1 MAVAVAVPLGGC
13 VTAASASES
22 TSTPPVAA
30 PALQA
35 APAQPFAVGYRQL
48 ALSRGSDRPLPT
60 TLWYPAT
67 GGAVT
72 GTAKAGAAPSS
83 GRFPVVL
90 LSHGLRSLP
99 SDLAAFGT
107 RWAAAGFVVAAPA
120 FPHTKR
126 GTGSFDMND
135 VANQPADGSY
145 VISQVLALNTTAGD
159 PLAGHL
165 NPGEIAATG
174 HSAGGYTTTGML
186 TGGRDNRLRA
196 AIVLSGGQMGGA
208 YTGSPVPVLFVH
220 GDADPTVPYD
230 SGRAAYNALTW
241 PKAFL
246 TLTGGNH
253 HGYVI
258 PGGKGFNQVATTTT
272 DFLRWTLYGDT
283 AAQGRLA
290 ADATAAGTSR
300 WESTFWPIDSAS
312 GVNGPLPYRW
322 S

>member
-1 MAVAVAVPLGGC
+1 MAIAVPLGGC
-13 VTAASASES
+13 VTSASASES
-22 TSTPPVAA
+22 PSARPAIARPP
-30 PALQA
+30 QA
-35 APAQPFAVGYRQL
+35 APAQPFAVGSRQL
-48 ALSRGSDRPLPT
+48 TLSRGDDRPLPT
-60 TLWYPAT
+60 TVWYPAS
-67 GGAVT
+67 GKALT
-72 GTAKAGAAPSS
+72 GTANAGVAPAP

-90 LSHGLRSLP
+90 LSHGLHSLP
-99 SDLAAFGT
+99 ADLAAYGT

-135 VANQPADGSY
+135 MVNQPADGSY
-145 VISQVLALNTTAGD
+145 VIGQVLALNTTAGD

-165 NPGEIAATG
+165 NPDEIAATG

-196 AIVLSGGQMGGA
+196 AIVLSGARMGGA

-230 SGRAAYNALTW
+230 SGRAAYNALSW
-241 PKAFL
+241 PRAFV

-253 HGYVI
+253 VSFLFA
-258 PGGKGFNQVATTTT
+258 GGKGFTQVTATTT
-272 DFLRWTLYGDT
+272 DFLRWALYGDT

-290 ADATAAGTSR
+290 ADATAAGTST
-300 WESTFWPIDSAS
+300 WESAF
-312 GVNGPLPYRW
+312 
-322 S
+322 